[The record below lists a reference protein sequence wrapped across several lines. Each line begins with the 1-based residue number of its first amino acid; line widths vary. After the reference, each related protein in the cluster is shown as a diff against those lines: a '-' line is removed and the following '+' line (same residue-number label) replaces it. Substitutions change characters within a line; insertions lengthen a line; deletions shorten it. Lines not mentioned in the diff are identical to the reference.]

1 MNNNLKDQFL
11 LRKDIHFLNFG
22 SFGATPKP
30 VFDYYQQWQKVLEA
44 EPVQFIAFDGYEY
57 LSTSRAALAKFIY
70 VDDKDDLVYVTNPS
84 FAINIIAKAFPLEEG
99 DEILATDIEYGACD
113 RTWDYYCGQKKAIYK
128 RQKISLPI
136 TTKEQFIAD
145 FFAGLTSKTKAIF
158 ISHITSATALTFPVK
173 EICEIAKSKGLITI
187 VDGAHA
193 PAQVDLKINELA
205 VDFYVGACHKWMM
218 APKGASFLYAHK
230 SVQHLC
236 EPLVVSWGYK
246 AAKPSESQFLDYHQ
260 MIGTRDFS
268 AFLAV
273 TMSIIFMKDNN
284 WPAVAKECH
293 EMVLANAPLFYE
305 LLGTQPIS
313 PLTNEW
319 IGQMISIPIHTKE
332 PEVLQRKLFKEFNI
346 EIPIMRQ
353 GEDIYMR
360 YSINAFNSVQDLE
373 ALHNALTTI
382 IKTTDLIQVTK

>member
-1 MNNNLKDQFL
+1 MHHNLKEQFL

-44 EPVQFIAFDGYEY
+44 EPVQFIAFDGVEY
-57 LSTSRAALAKFIY
+57 LSTSRAALAKFVH

-84 FAINIIAKAFPLEEG
+84 FAVNIIAKSFPLEEG

-113 RTWDYYCGQKKAIYK
+113 RTWDYYCNQKKAIYK
-128 RQKISLPI
+128 RQHISLPI
-136 TTKEQFIAD
+136 TTKEQFIED
-145 FFAGLTSKTKAIF
+145 FFKGLTPKTKAIF
-158 ISHITSATALTFPVK
+158 ISHITSATALIFPIK
-173 EICEIAKSKGLITI
+173 EICAIAKSKGLITI

-193 PAQVDLKINELA
+193 PAHIDLKINELA
-205 VDFYVGACHKWMM
+205 VDFYVAACHKWMM

-236 EPLVVSWGYK
+236 DPLVISWGYK
-246 AAKPSESQFLDYHQ
+246 AAKPSDSQFLDYHQ

-284 WPAVAKECH
+284 WPEVSKKCH

-319 IGQMISIPIHTKE
+319 IGQMISIPINTKG

-353 GEDIYMR
+353 GDDIYMR
-360 YSINAFNSVQDLE
+360 YSINAFNSMQDLE
-373 ALHNALTTI
+373 ALHTALTTI
-382 IKTTDLIQVTK
+382 IKTTDLIIVKK